1 MDFQGEVIIRKEM
14 FHEKEM
20 ELLKWKALKAS
31 LFIYTSGIHAIKLEN
46 ELGYITILPYKGH
59 QIWDAV
65 FYGRSIKMLSKFDE
79 PKNVESIANT

>member
-1 MDFQGEVIIRKEM
+1 MAFQGEVIIRKEM

-31 LFIYTSGIHAIKLEN
+31 LFIYASGIHAIKLEN

-59 QIWDAV
+59 QSGMQFFMV
-65 FYGRSIKMLSKFDE
+65 EVLKCSQNLMNQKML
-79 PKNVESIANT
+79 NQ